1 MFRIYNLQKYLQHG
15 IKGGDTCR
23 LGNLKNGVLIMKK
36 VTLLILEQ
44 STLTGITAVMDI
56 FQMAGNNWNETPGI
70 QKKPL
75 FHVELVS
82 IDGKPVRFS
91 DSVEITP
98 ARSIHDVESTDI
110 IIIPSSGYRAEDI
123 KNYSSQLSC
132 WLKLHGD
139 KGTVIAGICTGVF
152 LLADAGL
159 LDNKMATTHWAFAS
173 WFRQRYPN
181 VDFKPERLITEDG
194 KLFCSGGGS
203 AGFDLCLFLIEK
215 YYSAEIA
222 NQCAK
227 LLLIERGR
235 DIQTP
240 YEVFHFRKKHQDVD
254 ILKAQS
260 QIEGCFSENVLID
273 NLASH
278 VGMSI
283 RNFKRRF
290 KLATGDTPIVYVQK
304 LRVEAAKKALEFETD
319 RIDDIAAM
327 VGYDDVGFF
336 RKLFVRHTGI
346 SPTDYRQKYN
356 YTIRRNRCA

>member
-1 MFRIYNLQKYLQHG
+1 
-15 IKGGDTCR
+15 
-23 LGNLKNGVLIMKK
+23 MKK
-36 VTLLILEQ
+36 VTLLVLEQ

-56 FQMAGNNWNETPGI
+56 FQMAGVDWRKPKSDNV
-70 QKKPL
+70 QPL
-75 FHVELVS
+75 FQVELVS

-91 DSVEITP
+91 NSVEITP
-98 ARSIHDVESTDI
+98 EKSIHDVKSTDI

-123 KNYSSQLSC
+123 KNHSTQLSS
-132 WLKLHGD
+132 WLKFHGD
-139 KGTVIAGICTGVF
+139 KGTTMAGICTGVF
-152 LLADAGL
+152 LLAEAGL
-159 LDNKMATTHWAFAS
+159 LNNKIATTHWAFAS
-173 WFRQRYPN
+173 WFKHKYPK
-181 VDFKPERLITEDG
+181 VIFHPEKLITED
-194 KLFCSGGGS
+194 KQFYCSGGGS

-215 YYSAEIA
+215 YYSTEIA

-240 YEVFHFRKKHQDVD
+240 YKVLQFQKKHQDID
-254 ILKAQS
+254 ILKAQNR
-260 QIEGCFSENVLID
+260 IEGSFSDNISID

-290 KLATGDTPIVYVQK
+290 KLATGDTPILYAQK
-304 LRVEAAKKALEFETD
+304 LRVEAAKKALEFEID

-356 YTIRRNRCA
+356 QRMKRKDCA